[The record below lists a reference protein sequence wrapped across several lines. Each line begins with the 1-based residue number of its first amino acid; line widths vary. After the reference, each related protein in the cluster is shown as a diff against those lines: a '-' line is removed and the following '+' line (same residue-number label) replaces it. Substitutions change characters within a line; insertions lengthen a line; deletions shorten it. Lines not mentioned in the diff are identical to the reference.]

1 MMIEAHI
8 SKLEDDL
15 KNINPKL
22 KELNEI
28 VESEQL
34 KLSEAMNNRNL
45 VKNQV
50 DELNSEIF
58 YWKTVQEKILEISN
72 EPTQSDVDNDTKE
85 QS

>member
-1 MMIEAHI
+1 MLQAHI
-8 SKLEDDL
+8 SKLEKDL
-15 KNINPKL
+15 KELDPDL
-22 KELNEI
+22 KKLNEI

-45 VKNQV
+45 IKNQV
-50 DELNSEIF
+50 DELNSEILF
-58 YWKTVQEKILEISN
+58 WKTVQEKIVEISN